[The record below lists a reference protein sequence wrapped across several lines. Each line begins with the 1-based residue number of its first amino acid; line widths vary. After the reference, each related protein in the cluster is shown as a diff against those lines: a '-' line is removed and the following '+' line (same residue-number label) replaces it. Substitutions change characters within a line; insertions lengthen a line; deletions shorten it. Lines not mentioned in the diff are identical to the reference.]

1 MNGDGGGNAL
11 FVAEQASLREYLR
24 AWLAHAQASYAWGA
38 DAGILLAAPGKL
50 LATGPAPSIRI
61 PVGFWGLLP
70 LSVAAYCSSSR
81 AEHAPR
87 IRRLALACEM
97 LLCALD
103 YFDELEDNDGS
114 QARSTLGDGRLL
126 NCSTALYQ
134 EGLQVLVE
142 LDDTAE
148 HSSKNRCLLT
158 SIASEELRQ
167 AMSGQHLDLLAETR
181 PLNGFDLDE
190 CLAIAEAKSGT
201 LCRMA
206 CRLATAVVAA
216 SDEIAALFA
225 QIGTNIGTAAQLE
238 NDIHDFEQ
246 ALSVAGTA
254 PIDKT
259 DLLRQKKTFPLVLS
273 HLALQ
278 QPPASVDTLEYEG
291 QDQNW
296 RLQVYRNAIQ
306 QALGGAIVHRLAAAS
321 LVENIEQ
328 LRGTAFPPQLR
339 LILGIDIDAR

>member
-1 MNGDGGGNAL
+1 MGKDGGGSAL
-11 FVAEQASLREYLR
+11 FASEQTLLREDMR
-24 AWLAHAQASYAWGA
+24 AWLAHVQARYAWGA
-38 DAGILLAAPGKL
+38 DAGILLVAPGKL

-61 PVGFWGLLP
+61 PAGFWGLLP

-81 AEHAPR
+81 VEHAPR
-87 IRRLALACEM
+87 IRRLALACEL

-114 QARSTLGDGRLL
+114 QARHTLGDGRLL

-134 EGLQVLVE
+134 EGLQVLAE

-148 HSSKNRCLLT
+148 HSSKDPLLLT

-167 AMSGQHLDLLAETR
+167 AMSGQHLDLLAENR

-206 CRLATAVVAA
+206 CRLATAVVGA
-216 SDEIAALFA
+216 SDEISALFA
-225 QIGTNIGTAAQLE
+225 QVGTNIGIAAQIE
-238 NDIHDFEQ
+238 NDIHDLEIP
-246 ALSVAGTA
+246 AAGTA
-254 PIDKT
+254 SLAKSDIA
-259 DLLRQKKTFPLVLS
+259 RSKKTFPLVL
-273 HLALQ
+273 LAQSTLQ
-278 QPPASVDTLEYEG
+278 SSPSSVDTPECEG
-291 QDQNW
+291 QVQNW
-296 RLQVYRNAIQ
+296 HSLAYRNALQ

-321 LVENIEQ
+321 LVEDIEH
-328 LRGTAFPPQLR
+328 LRGMAFPPPLR
-339 LILGIDIDAR
+339 LILGIDTDAS